1 MTIDKIIEDKEAF
14 LNSLK
19 QIRDDMNKAKEE
31 VELTKNAYENGFNA
45 FKDGIKIVT
54 TEEAPIMLSLPQAVL
69 PNVFYSYNNKV
80 YVCLASGICNE
91 ENFDEYMESLSLEE
105 EPEIIEGMEI
115 E

>member
-1 MTIDKIIEDKEAF
+1 MNLDKIIEDKELF

-19 QIRDDMNKAKEE
+19 QIRDDMNKAKQE
-31 VELTKNAYENGFNA
+31 VELTKTAYENGFNA

-54 TEEAPIMLSLPQAVL
+54 TEEAPITLSLPQAVL

-91 ENFDEYMESLSLEE
+91 DNFKDFMESLTLEE
-105 EPEIIEGMEI
+105 ETIEEGTE